1 MVAAAEPISKD
12 HTLEYA
18 RVVTNH
24 RIIRAMS
31 KQARAVEGLIIVIT
45 GASSG
50 IGEEAAKQLARQ
62 GATVCLVARRVE
74 ELARVKREID
84 GAAKG
89 TGAKGR
95 ARSKAFIYPADL
107 SSNAS
112 IEACCDAILAQ
123 HKCVDVLVNNAGRS
137 IRRAL
142 RESLDRPH
150 DFERT
155 MQLNYFAAMRMTL
168 RLLGPMLE
176 RGSGQIINVSSV
188 AALMSTPRFSAYI
201 ASKAALD
208 AFSRSLRIEL
218 NDSGIAVT
226 TLNYPLVKTAM
237 TEPTRIYK
245 YLPQM
250 EVADA
255 AGWIVD
261 AVKTRPARRTTHLAR
276 AFNIATAAAPGPSL
290 QVLGQFYTRMLGRL
304 QKRITRIEQKGS

>member
-1 MVAAAEPISKD
+1 
-12 HTLEYA
+12 
-18 RVVTNH
+18 
-24 RIIRAMS
+24 MS
-31 KQARAVEGLIIVIT
+31 KQARAVEGLIVVIT

-62 GATVCLVARRVE
+62 GAKVCLVARREE

-84 GAAKG
+84 CAAGKSRSKAG
-89 TGAKGR
+89 
-95 ARSKAFIYPADL
+95 SKAFIYPADL
-107 SSNAS
+107 SDNAS
-112 IEACCDAILAQ
+112 IEACCDAILAR
-123 HKCVDVLVNNAGRS
+123 HKSVDVLVNNAGRS
-137 IRRAL
+137 IRRPL

-168 RLLGPMLE
+168 RLLPQMLE

-188 AALMSTPRFSAYI
+188 AALMSTPRFAAYI

-237 TEPTRIYK
+237 TEPTKLYK

-261 AVKTRPARRTTHLAR
+261 AVKTRPARRTTHIAR
-276 AFNIATAAAPGPSL
+276 AFNVATAAAPGPSL
-290 QVLGQFYTRMLGRL
+290 QLLGQFYKRMLARV
-304 QKRITRIEQKGS
+304 QKRITRLEQGG

>member
-1 MVAAAEPISKD
+1 
-12 HTLEYA
+12 
-18 RVVTNH
+18 
-24 RIIRAMS
+24 MS

-62 GATVCLVARRVE
+62 GATVCLVARREE

-89 TGAKGR
+89 AGAKGR
-95 ARSKAFIYPADL
+95 GRTRSKAFVYPADL
-107 SSNAS
+107 SDNAS

-137 IRRAL
+137 IRRPL

-176 RGSGQIINVSSV
+176 RGDGQIINVSSV

-237 TEPTRIYK
+237 TEPTKIYK

-250 EVADA
+250 DVADA

-261 AVKTRPARRTTHLAR
+261 AVKTRPARRTTHMAR

-290 QVLGQFYTRMLGRL
+290 QVLGQFYSRMLGRL

>member
-1 MVAAAEPISKD
+1 
-12 HTLEYA
+12 
-18 RVVTNH
+18 
-24 RIIRAMS
+24 MS

-62 GATVCLVARRVE
+62 GATVCLVARREE

-84 GAAKG
+84 SAVDKVAG
-89 TGAKGR
+89 KGR
-95 ARSKAFIYPADL
+95 GRSKAFIYPADL
-107 SSNAS
+107 SDNAS
-112 IEACCDAILAQ
+112 IEACCDAILAR
-123 HKCVDVLVNNAGRS
+123 HKSVDVLVNNAGRS
-137 IRRAL
+137 IRRPL

-168 RLLGPMLE
+168 RLLPRMLE
-176 RGSGQIINVSSV
+176 KSSGQIVNVSSV
-188 AALMSTPRFSAYI
+188 AALMSTPRFAAYI

-237 TEPTRIYK
+237 TEPTKIYN

-250 EVADA
+250 DVTEA

-261 AVKTRPARRTTHLAR
+261 AVKTRPARRTTNLAR
-276 AFNIATAAAPGPSL
+276 AFTVATAAAPGPSL
-290 QVLGQFYTRMLGRL
+290 QLLNQFYKRMLARV
-304 QKRITRIEQKGS
+304 QKRITRAEQGG

>member
-1 MVAAAEPISKD
+1 
-12 HTLEYA
+12 
-18 RVVTNH
+18 
-24 RIIRAMS
+24 MS

-62 GATVCLVARRVE
+62 GATVCLVARREE

-84 GAAKG
+84 SAVDKGAG
-89 TGAKGR
+89 KGR
-95 ARSKAFIYPADL
+95 GRGRSKAFIYPADL
-107 SSNAS
+107 SDNAS
-112 IEACCDAILAQ
+112 IEACCDAILAR
-123 HKCVDVLVNNAGRS
+123 HKSVDVLVNNAGRS
-137 IRRAL
+137 IRRPL

-168 RLLGPMLE
+168 RLLPRMLE
-176 RGSGQIINVSSV
+176 KSSGQIVNVSSV
-188 AALMSTPRFSAYI
+188 AALMSTPRFAAYI

-237 TEPTRIYK
+237 TEPTKIYN

-250 EVADA
+250 DVTEA

-261 AVKTRPARRTTHLAR
+261 AVKTRPARRTTNLAR
-276 AFNIATAAAPGPSL
+276 AFTVATAAAPGPSL
-290 QVLGQFYTRMLGRL
+290 QLLGQFYKRMLARV
-304 QKRITRIEQKGS
+304 QKRITRAEQQGG